1 MGAVEWWGVEG
12 GRLVLLGDF
21 FWKVV
26 ARLFRGFLSPLAC
39 PDLIRRESTALRN
52 VPGEGGRLFPR
63 RGPWVLEGTR
73 EVRREDAR
81 SGGRQRPLPLPGRR
95 RRGQPDPRVCT
106 ARAVK
111 RGGRAGGRGGG
122 ARGGGGLAPE
132 RRGVG
137 AIKMHPMEL
146 PMEKDGTEPRR
157 PQEVGKAEE
166 DSREAAAAAGK

>member
-1 MGAVEWWGVEG
+1 MRAAGAAGTPPRAAVTTTTTTG
-12 GRLVLLGDF
+12 
-21 FWKVV
+21 
-26 ARLFRGFLSPLAC
+26 PL
-39 PDLIRRESTALRN
+39 
-52 VPGEGGRLFPR
+52 
-63 RGPWVLEGTR
+63 
-73 EVRREDAR
+73 
-81 SGGRQRPLPLPGRR
+81 
-95 RRGQPDPRVCT
+95 VCT

-157 PQEVGKAEE
+157 PQEVGRAEE
-166 DSREAAAAAGK
+166 DGREAAAAAGK

>member
-1 MGAVEWWGVEG
+1 MRAAGAAE
-12 GRLVLLGDF
+12 
-21 FWKVV
+21 
-26 ARLFRGFLSPLAC
+26 
-39 PDLIRRESTALRN
+39 T
-52 VPGEGGRLFPR
+52 
-63 RGPWVLEGTR
+63 
-73 EVRREDAR
+73 
-81 SGGRQRPLPLPGRR
+81 LPLPGRR
-95 RRGQPDPRVCT
+95 RRRRPDPRVCT

-166 DSREAAAAAGK
+166 DSREAAAAGK